1 MSFQMFTRK
10 EAAEQA
16 RISPRFLDMQIK
28 AGCGP
33 DVTRIGRRVLV
44 RADKFADWIEKLTA
58 ESQRTDAA
66 AVADV
71 APMVPGPAPTACEA
85 AAA

>member
-44 RADKFADWIEKLTA
+44 RSDAFQAWIEGLTVQ
-58 ESQRTDAA
+58 SQRRN
-66 AVADV
+66 
-71 APMVPGPAPTACEA
+71 A
-85 AAA
+85 AAAEAVPAALVTAPAACGAAPA

>member
-44 RADKFADWIEKLTA
+44 RSDAFQAWIEGLTA
-58 ESQRTDAA
+58 QSQRADAA
-66 AVADV
+66 AEA
-71 APMVPGPAPTACEA
+71 APMVSPPAPAACEA
-85 AAA
+85 TPA

>member
-44 RADKFADWIEKLTA
+44 SRDAFEVWIGKLTTQ
-58 ESQRTDAA
+58 SQRNDTPTTDAA
-66 AVADV
+66 ALM
-71 APMVPGPAPTACEA
+71 APPPTPAACEA
-85 AAA
+85 VPA

>member
-10 EAAEQA
+10 EAAKQA

-58 ESQRTDAA
+58 ESQRTDASTVGHGEDAICA
-66 AVADV
+66 AD
-71 APMVPGPAPTACEA
+71 GGHLDA
-85 AAA
+85 AR

>member
-10 EAAEQA
+10 EVAEQA

-44 RADKFADWIEKLTA
+44 SRDAFEAWIGKLTA
-58 ESQRTDAA
+58 QSQHQAA
-66 AVADV
+66 AVEAAPLVPSPTPAAREV
-71 APMVPGPAPTACEA
+71 APV
-85 AAA
+85 

>member
-10 EAAEQA
+10 EVAEQA

-44 RADKFADWIEKLTA
+44 RSDAFQAWIEKLTA
-58 ESQRTDAA
+58 QSRDNEAPAA
-66 AVADV
+66 AEV
-71 APMVPGPAPTACEA
+71 APMPPPAPVACEA
-85 AAA
+85 APA